1 MPAQLYAVI
10 IVDAGLGGL
19 SGRLGRTQIM
29 SIISSS
35 TRGNEE
41 RPRSVCSPNLHV
53 FRMIST
59 CFASM
64 SQMAWDACARVLL
77 VNA

>member
-19 SGRLGRTQIM
+19 SAAARTHANHVDYLLFDQ
-29 SIISSS
+29 
-35 TRGNEE
+35 GNEE
-41 RPRSVCSPNLHV
+41 RPRSFCSPNLHV

-59 CFASM
+59 CFARM
-64 SQMAWDACARVLL
+64 AQMAWDACARVSW
-77 VNA
+77 